1 MPENKRPLRILVT
14 NDDGIDAPTLLSLVG
29 TAVKFGEVTVAAPA
43 AQCSAMSQRLTLFEE
58 IPAEEVDYPVP
69 GVKAWKIG
77 GTPAD
82 CIKLAA
88 WSLVPE
94 KPDIVFSGM
103 NRGYNTGYD
112 IAYSG
117 TIGACKEAAIK
128 GIPSIVFSTANH
140 GSAEVPAAYL
150 EQMTAECLA
159 HPLPLGAFW
168 NINFPGCPLSEFKGI
183 IRNTKIAPTPLYADE
198 YSTESVPGGPLR
210 FKAHGRALQPDE
222 APEGTDVW
230 AVLNGYISVGIV
242 RSEVFPENYQ

>member
-128 GIPSIVFSTANH
+128 GIP
-140 GSAEVPAAYL
+140 
-150 EQMTAECLA
+150 
-159 HPLPLGAFW
+159 
-168 NINFPGCPLSEFKGI
+168 CPLSEFKGI

-210 FKAHGRALQPDE
+210 FKAHGRALRPDE

-230 AVLNGYISVGIV
+230 TVLNGYISVGIV
-242 RSEVFPENYQ
+242 RSEVFPEDCQ

>member
-1 MPENKRPLRILVT
+1 MPENKGTLRILVT
-14 NDDGIDAPTLLSLVG
+14 NDDGIDAPTLLTLVR

-58 IPAEEVDYPVP
+58 IPAEEVGYPVP

-82 CIKLAA
+82 CVKLAVWA
-88 WSLVPE
+88 LLPE

-103 NRGYNTGYD
+103 NRGYNTGFD

-128 GIPSIVFSTANH
+128 DIPAIAFSTANH
-140 GSAEVPAAYL
+140 GTDEVPAAYL
-150 EQMTAECLA
+150 EALTAECLA
-159 HPLPLGAFW
+159 KPLPRGKFW
-168 NINFPGCPLSEFKGI
+168 NINFPGCPLSECRGI
-183 IRNTKIAPTPLYADE
+183 IRNTKIAPTPLYADD
-198 YSTESVPGGPLR
+198 YSTESSPGEPLR
-210 FKAHGRALQPDE
+210 FRAHGRALRPDE

-230 AVLNGYISVGIV
+230 AVLNGYISVGTV
-242 RSEVFPENYQ
+242 RSEVF